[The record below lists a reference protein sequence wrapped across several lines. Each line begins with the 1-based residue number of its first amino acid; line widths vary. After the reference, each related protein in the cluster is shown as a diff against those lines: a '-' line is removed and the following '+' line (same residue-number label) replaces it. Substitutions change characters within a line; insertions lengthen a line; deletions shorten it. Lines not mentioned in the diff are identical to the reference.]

1 MKTRRSLVA
10 SFGLFLLV
18 SLLGLLWG
26 DQPAAAAVTSTKTI
40 LVKGTVNTNAPE
52 SIPFSGKVQIKT
64 TVVPDPDFGAPPS
77 VHVAIDALDVQGLG
91 ATTKT
96 KYFAN
101 EEVEVMRFLVASD
114 QLDFTFVITTDPG
127 GFTVVGLGLVSLTLT
142 FDSAGNLTA
151 ATGSI
156 ANNPYAPNL

>member
-10 SFGLFLLV
+10 AFGLFLLV
-18 SLLGLLWG
+18 GLTALLWG

-40 LVKGTVNTNAPE
+40 LVKGTVDTNAPE
-52 SIPFSGKVQIKT
+52 SIPFSGKIQIKT

-77 VHVAIDALDVQGLG
+77 VHFAIDVLDVQGLG

-96 KYFAN
+96 KYFAI
-101 EEVEVMRFLVASD
+101 EEVEMMRFLVD
-114 QLDFTFVITTDPG
+114 TDRLDLVFAIATDPAG
-127 GFTVVGLGLVSLTLT
+127 ETIVGLGLVSVTFT

-151 ATGSI
+151 ATGSVT
-156 ANNPYAPNL
+156 NNPFAPNL